1 MLNSSGRGA
10 RLGPEERAAAGAEPA
25 ESEETVGED
34 RDANVRKTFSRV
46 PSFVGA
52 DEMSDLRAV
61 SCSLKF
67 SFNPMKM
74 CILMIIIVSC

>member
-1 MLNSSGRGA
+1 M
-10 RLGPEERAAAGAEPA
+10 PEERAAAGAESA
-25 ESEETVGED
+25 ESAETVEG
-34 RDANVRKTFSRV
+34 RDASVRKTCSRE